1 MATKRNCLAMCRQIV
16 TLCRHFV
23 ARLGLMWDVSLVL
36 RTMSCL
42 VKYHKPVLPRRG
54 ARVPI
59 VAGSIPKASGWGQEG
74 QRIGRRNGRLTPS
87 NTAVVALNMA
97 GRSLARQS
105 SLENNK
111 LTLNS

>member
-23 ARLGLMWDVSLVL
+23 ARPGLMWDVSLAL
-36 RTMSCL
+36 RTMSRL

-59 VAGSIPKASGWGQEG
+59 VAGSIPKASGWVRKASGLGAEM
-74 QRIGRRNGRLTPS
+74 
-87 NTAVVALNMA
+87 AV
-97 GRSLARQS
+97 
-105 SLENNK
+105 
-111 LTLNS
+111 